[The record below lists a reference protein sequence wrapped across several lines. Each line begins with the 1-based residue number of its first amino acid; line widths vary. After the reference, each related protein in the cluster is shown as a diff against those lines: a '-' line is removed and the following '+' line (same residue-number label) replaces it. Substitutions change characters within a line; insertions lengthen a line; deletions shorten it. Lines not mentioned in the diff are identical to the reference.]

1 MSCEIGVKKPDVEIF
16 QKCMKDLKV
25 VAEEC
30 IYVGDGGSFELET
43 AQSLRMHP
51 LQATWYLK
59 DGVNQPAKRKK
70 NSYKQSN
77 GHCKHKRF
85 QESANIQFSAI
96 NTYSL

>member
-1 MSCEIGVKKPDVEIF
+1 MITLIQYVCPVNWGVKKPDVEIF

-51 LQATWYLK
+51 LQAPWYLK
-59 DGVNQPAKRKK
+59 DGVNQPAKRKAEFLQIDSPLSVISEINK
-70 NSYKQSN
+70 YK
-77 GHCKHKRF
+77 
-85 QESANIQFSAI
+85 E
-96 NTYSL
+96 